1 MNAINIIDHHQI
13 IRETVGYEVLNQVPI
28 EDMPKVMEFLKIV
41 YNHNRMKRVDQGER
55 ERSIRKILQE
65 TNNDNRVIEKD
76 LLKSILEDR
85 SNADGHD
92 EDGNP
97 KYKYDG
103 YTYVLN
109 PSCTEIIAV
118 SLMKYED

>member
-41 YNHNRMKRVDQGER
+41 YNHNRMKRVQQRNFTE
-55 ERSIRKILQE
+55 
-65 TNNDNRVIEKD
+65 EKD

-92 EDGNP
+92 KDGNP
-97 KYKYDG
+97 KYRYDG

>member
-1 MNAINIIDHHQI
+1 MKDTDIIDHHQI
-13 IRETVGYEVLNQVPI
+13 IRDTVGYEVLNEFPL
-28 EDMPKVMEFLKIV
+28 EDMPRIMEFLKVI
-41 YNHNRMKRVDQGER
+41 YNHQRMNRLKERDQE
-55 ERSIRKILQE
+55 
-65 TNNDNRVIEKD
+65 EKD

-92 EDGNP
+92 KDGNP
-97 KYKYDG
+97 KYRYDG

-118 SLMKYED
+118 SFMKYED

>member
-1 MNAINIIDHHQI
+1 MKDTDIIDHHQI
-13 IRETVGYEVLNQVPI
+13 IRETVGYEVLKEFPL
-28 EDMPKVMEFLKIV
+28 EDMPRIIEFLKVI
-41 YNHNRMKRVDQGER
+41 YNHQRMNRVDQGER

-65 TNNDNRVIEKD
+65 ANNDNRVIEKD

-85 SNADGHD
+85 RNADGHD
-92 EDGNP
+92 KDGNP
-97 KYKYDG
+97 KYRYDG

>member
-1 MNAINIIDHHQI
+1 MTHTDIVDHHLI
-13 IRETVGYEVLNQVPI
+13 IRETVGYEVLEQVPV
-28 EDMPKVMEFLKIV
+28 EDMPVIMEFLKIV
-41 YNHNRMKRVDQGER
+41 YNHNRMKRVQQRNTE
-55 ERSIRKILQE
+55 
-65 TNNDNRVIEKD
+65 EKD

-92 EDGNP
+92 KDGNP
-97 KYKYDG
+97 KYRYDG